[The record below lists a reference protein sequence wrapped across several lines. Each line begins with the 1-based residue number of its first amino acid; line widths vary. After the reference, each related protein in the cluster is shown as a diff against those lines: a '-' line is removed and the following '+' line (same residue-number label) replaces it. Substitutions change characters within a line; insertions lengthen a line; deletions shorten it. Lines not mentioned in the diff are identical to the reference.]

1 MQHITGEDDRTLR
14 SGSSWRRG
22 FALAVLVLLTP
33 LAKADEF
40 KVVIEPGYTPESVA
54 QIYQPLLDYL
64 GSETGHRF
72 VLSTPRNYQFHWR
85 DLRQNAATD
94 FVFEEAHFTDYRAQ
108 RFGFRPLAR
117 LAERTSYSLVAL
129 PQIAE
134 LGTEGLVG
142 KRLITMT
149 SPSLGYA
156 LLSEMFS
163 NPLAQPDIR
172 SEAASWRDGVEMV
185 FGDEADAA
193 MVPRFIADLYPNL
206 QVVARSR
213 EFPGM
218 AFSASPKVTTDIADG
233 VRDALLRLHENPD
246 AYQVLVE
253 IGSRRFEATSA
264 ADYRGSDDMLKGFFG
279 FQ

>member
-1 MQHITGEDDRTLR
+1 MQHITGEDGRTLR

-134 LGTEGLVG
+134 LGTEGMVG

-156 LLSEMFS
+156 LLSEMFI

-206 QVVARSR
+206 QVISRSR
-213 EFPGM
+213 DFPGM
-218 AFSASPKVTTDIADG
+218 AFSASPKVSQEVVDA
-233 VRDALLRLHENPD
+233 VRNVLLNLHNNPE
-246 AYQVLVE
+246 AHQVLVE
-253 IGSRRFEATSA
+253 IGSSRFEPASA
-264 ADYRGSDDMLKGFFG
+264 EEYEGSQNILSGFFG
-279 FQ
+279 YK